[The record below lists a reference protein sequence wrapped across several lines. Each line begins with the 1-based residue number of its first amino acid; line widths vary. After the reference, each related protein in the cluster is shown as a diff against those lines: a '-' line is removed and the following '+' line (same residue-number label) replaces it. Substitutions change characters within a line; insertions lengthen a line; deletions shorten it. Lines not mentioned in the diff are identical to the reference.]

1 MWPGVDQVIEL
12 ITRTVR
18 GPYVTMSLQGVGVAD
33 VTQVKA
39 ALDEPFDHVESSV
52 VGDKA
57 VEIADH
63 TDT

>member
-1 MWPGVDQVIEL
+1 MIEL

-39 ALDEPFDHVESSV
+39 TLDELFDLVESSV
-52 VGDKA
+52 VWQA
-57 VEIADH
+57 VVKVADH
-63 TDT
+63 AYG